1 MLIANLD
8 IRRLRWAFVYAQ
20 LVCALLRHEI
30 MRTKQ
35 LQTVTCFSETY
46 KKNPNVPVNYN
57 VLILMNIPNLAV
69 KHSLNAKD
77 STGSK
82 DSCGHD
88 EGIQLELGAS
98 LINAQI

>member
-1 MLIANLD
+1 
-8 IRRLRWAFVYAQ
+8 
-20 LVCALLRHEI
+20 

-35 LQTVTCFSETY
+35 LQTVTYFSETY

>member
-1 MLIANLD
+1 M
-8 IRRLRWAFVYAQ
+8 F
-20 LVCALLRHEI
+20 
-30 MRTKQ
+30 M
-35 LQTVTCFSETY
+35 
-46 KKNPNVPVNYN
+46 KN
-57 VLILMNIPNLAV
+57 
-69 KHSLNAKD
+69 SLNAKD

>member
-1 MLIANLD
+1 
-8 IRRLRWAFVYAQ
+8 
-20 LVCALLRHEI
+20 

-77 STGSK
+77 STSSK

>member
-1 MLIANLD
+1 LANAEQKWD
-8 IRRLRWAFVYAQ
+8 FGRT
-20 LVCALLRHEI
+20 EI
-30 MRTKQ
+30 GSCRTEPVEQKSDHR
-35 LQTVTCFSETY
+35 SETG
-46 KKNPNVPVNYN
+46 NTGPNVPVNYN